1 VKRLTEGDEKM
12 WLRNNLKMSQ
22 EELDELRSYKV
33 VKSNDLIQKSR
44 FQLSSQ
50 EQKIILY
57 LISRIK
63 PDDEDFVQQN
73 FNIIEFCKICGMDY
87 NNGKNYK
94 NIKDTIR
101 ALADKSMWLMLEK
114 GEEILVRWIQK
125 ATINKRSG
133 IIRMRLDE
141 DMKPYLLQLQE
152 RFTQYELIYTVAM
165 RSQYSIRLY
174 EILKSYEFRRWCK
187 FDVDELKKML
197 FADNYKLFTD
207 FKRHA
212 LDISLREIND
222 LTDIAITYEIIKVG
236 RKYGQIEFIIRTK
249 DDMDER
255 INAWNNRRK
264 AIGLKNRP
272 SARNS

>member
-1 VKRLTEGDEKM
+1 M